1 MPFIHLVKIV
11 FLPQQ
16 EPAADRCGGKKK
28 TKNKKP
34 ALSASLFQPMVKNW
48 GGAPHLNTRSKSS
61 EFKERINLVHS
72 LQDFIGFSG
81 L

>member
-1 MPFIHLVKIV
+1 MICLFEKE
-11 FLPQQ
+11 FYM
-16 EPAADRCGGKKK
+16 EGTTAGD
-28 TKNKKP
+28 TKEN
-34 ALSASLFQPMVKNW
+34 
-48 GGAPHLNTRSKSS
+48 G